1 MHYWHRKSNA
11 VQYYQSDI
19 ERGRV
24 SRERR
29 EYYTT
34 SASDGKLEAEAEAEA
49 QQEHTDSL
57 GHGSAS

>member
-1 MHYWHRKSNA
+1 MHYWYRKSNA

-34 SASDGKLEAEAEAEA
+34 GASDGKLAVEAEAEAE
-49 QQEHTDSL
+49 QEHTDSL